1 MNQAIPRIKEAL
13 QSRLLFMGRYQL
25 QSGPPLHKSATC
37 VVVNAEDFNAS
48 EDYKQAFAKFNK
60 PAISKAEFSTAV
72 ASFGI
77 NWTRDEFERQF
88 ARIDADGTGTVDE
101 AEFIEFCK
109 SVLDNG
115 GNRKVSARPM
125 FKAYPKR

>member
-1 MNQAIPRIKEAL
+1 MNQAVPRIKEAL

-37 VVVNAEDFNAS
+37 VVVNAEDFKAA
-48 EDYKQAFAKFNK
+48 EDYKLSFAKFDK
-60 PAISKAEFSTAV
+60 PAISKAEFSSVV

-77 NWTRDEFERQF
+77 NWTPDEFERQF
-88 ARIDADGTGTVDE
+88 VRIDASRSGTINEVE
-101 AEFIEFCK
+101 YLEFCK

>member
-1 MNQAIPRIKEAL
+1 MAVPRIKEAL

-37 VVVNAEDFNAS
+37 VVVNAEDFNAYK
-48 EDYKQAFAKFNK
+48 DYKLAFARFNT
-60 PAISKAEFSTAV
+60 PAISKAEFSAV
-72 ASFGI
+72 VTSFGI
-77 NWTRDEFERQF
+77 NWTPDEFERQF
-88 ARIDADGTGTVDE
+88 ERIDEDRTETINE

-115 GNRKVSARPM
+115 GNRKVSAP
-125 FKAYPKR
+125 PSPPPPPLPS